1 MSNRILIIGKRSL
14 DDSSRRVLE
23 ANGYSVAEYLGMRA
37 GLNAFTPVDQSIPSY
52 YVGDM
57 DGDGD
62 LDKVPVLDPNLDD
75 DPLDDLNEFPYTPT
89 TTGDEGTNGEYI
101 QDQVTAADLAKKNVY
116 VVKPTDF
123 NPLELLNITSR
134 FYRKHLDSKFGILYV
149 DDGDIDSVR
158 RKAAT
163 DHLNF
168 MQRIGIPVYW
178 DVEKLI
184 E

>member
-62 LDKVPVLDPNLDD
+62 LDQVPVL
-75 DPLDDLNEFPYTPT
+75 
-89 TTGDEGTNGEYI
+89 
-101 QDQVTAADLAKKNVY
+101 
-116 VVKPTDF
+116 
-123 NPLELLNITSR
+123 
-134 FYRKHLDSKFGILYV
+134 
-149 DDGDIDSVR
+149 R
-158 RKAAT
+158 RT
-163 DHLNF
+163 
-168 MQRIGIPVYW
+168 Y
-178 DVEKLI
+178 
-184 E
+184 